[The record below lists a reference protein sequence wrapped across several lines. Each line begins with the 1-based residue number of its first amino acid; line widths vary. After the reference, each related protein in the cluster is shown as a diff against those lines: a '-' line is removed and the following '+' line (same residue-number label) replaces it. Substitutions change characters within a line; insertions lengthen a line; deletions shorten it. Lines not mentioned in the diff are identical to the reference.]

1 MQMFKKGKIE
11 HKLKIY
17 TPRTKRNCKTQ
28 QNEKIQ
34 PAQIS
39 YIQSIN
45 HGNHFNRMHEKAI
58 KTQKNLTDQFSSYK
72 KKKSKI
78 EEKMDEIESKR
89 EMRVDLDLEI
99 EPGEPNKCIFNL
111 SFQLKKCV

>member
-34 PAQIS
+34 PGQIS

-45 HGNHFNRMHEKAI
+45 HGNRFNCMHEPAI
-58 KTQKNLTDQFSSYK
+58 KSQKTLIDKFSAYK
-72 KKKSKI
+72 KIQNLGKI
-78 EEKMDEIESKR
+78 
-89 EMRVDLDLEI
+89 
-99 EPGEPNKCIFNL
+99 G
-111 SFQLKKCV
+111 